1 MRLDAIRAFLS
12 DRISGAGAHDPMV
25 LASAALMYSVIRAD
39 DTVDASERARLR
51 VILRKEYGLSTED
64 LQDLETRVESTTEH
78 QVAEFAERIKAQ
90 WDMSERIELIEK
102 LWVLAWADGKVDGL
116 EAKTIREACD
126 LRDVPEVEF
135 AAARKRAEARPR
147 VPR

>member
-1 MRLDAIRAFLS
+1 MLDAIKTFFAE
-12 DRISGAGAHDPMV
+12 RISGGTSHDPLA

-51 VILRKEYGLSTED
+51 VLLRKEYELSTED
-64 LQDLETRVESTTEH
+64 LQALEALVETTDES
-78 QVAEFAERIKAQ
+78 QLAEFAELIKGE
-90 WDMSERIELIEK
+90 WDLPKRVEFVEK

-126 LRDVPEVEF
+126 LLDVPEADF
-135 AAARKRAEARPR
+135 SAARKRAEARPR